1 MDNKIKITKK
11 GEDGYKIVS
20 LRIKED
26 LLNQIDGIAT
36 ETKRSR
42 NEVMNIIIEKALRNI
57 EIE

>member
-26 LLNQIDGIAT
+26 LLNQVDLIAT

-42 NEVMNIIIEKALRNI
+42 NEVMNIIIEKAIKNI

>member
-1 MDNKIKITKK
+1 MDSKIKITKK

-26 LLNQIDGIAT
+26 LLNQVDVIAT

-42 NEVMNIIIEKALRNI
+42 NEVMNIIIEKAIRNI

>member
-26 LLNQIDGIAT
+26 LLNQVDVIAT

-42 NEVMNIIIEKALRNI
+42 NEVMNIIIEKAIKNI

>member
-1 MDNKIKITKK
+1 MDKITISKK

-26 LLNQIDGIAT
+26 LLNQVDLIAT

-42 NEVMNIIIEKALRNI
+42 NEVMNIIIEKAIKNI